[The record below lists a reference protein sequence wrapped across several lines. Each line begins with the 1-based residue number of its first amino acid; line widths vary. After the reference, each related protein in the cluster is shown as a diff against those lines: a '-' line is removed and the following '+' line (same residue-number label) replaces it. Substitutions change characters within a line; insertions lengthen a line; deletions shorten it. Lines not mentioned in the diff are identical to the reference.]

1 MVRIPQLIVSPDGV
15 QRSED
20 SMTWVADAQQ
30 YDQALGE
37 RVKLVVL
44 RVYEPY
50 LSNSPV
56 LAEGLVLAPGEE
68 KGKWRRVGWWSNEL
82 SPGPI
87 LPEGEADLRQ
97 LLDVNSCTLILI

>member
-56 LAEGLVLAPGEE
+56 LAEGWVLPQVRKKASGDVLD
-68 KGKWRRVGWWSNEL
+68 GGQTSY
-82 SPGPI
+82 
-87 LPEGEADLRQ
+87 LRDRSYQ
-97 LLDVNSCTLILI
+97 RARPT

>member
-1 MVRIPQLIVSPDGV
+1 
-15 QRSED
+15 
-20 SMTWVADAQQ
+20 MTWVPDAQQ

-68 KGKWRRVGWWSNEL
+68 KSKWRRVGWWSNEL

-97 LLDVNSCTLILI
+97 LLDVNSFTLILI